1 MLQKRKCPQETNS
14 LLCYVRC
21 GLFVLKISSLRKCV
35 NENSYMFAII
45 LKELRCYTNSA
56 KYRRIQLLVLCGCVL
71 VLLIGTVEFYAHQTI
86 GVGQQ
91 TYKLCMV
98 FLFIAQFWVVRHA
111 VEAWHAER
119 GSPRDG
125 INGALL
131 ALAPLAHWKI
141 LAGKLSAV
149 VIWAVWGI
157 WLTVPL
163 FALSSYTGGLAV
175 SQLMKCGAVLLVSC
189 IFFACIGIGC
199 ALRQPPA
206 RAKSIGYG
214 IILLLTFLPL
224 MPFPPFD
231 TIPLLDA
238 ISLLCALLSI
248 LRADPTYLWLWSIG
262 LFCVISVLMFPV
274 LMRVLSGLRL

>member
-1 MLQKRKCPQETNS
+1 M
-14 LLCYVRC
+14 
-21 GLFVLKISSLRKCV
+21 
-35 NENSYMFAII
+35 
-45 LKELRCYTNSA
+45 
-56 KYRRIQLLVLCGCVL
+56 LVLCGFAL
-71 VLLIGTVEFYAHQTI
+71 LLLIGTVEFYVRHRI
-86 GVGQQ
+86 DVGQQ

-111 VEAWHAER
+111 VEVWHAER
-119 GSPRDG
+119 QSSGQG
-125 INGALL
+125 INGDLL
-131 ALAPLAHWKI
+131 ALTPLPNWKI

-149 VIWAVWGI
+149 VLWAVWGI

-175 SQLMKCGAVLLVSC
+175 SQLMKCSAVLSMSC
-189 IFFACIGIGC
+189 IFFSLIGMGF
-199 ALRQPPA
+199 ALCHPSD

-238 ISLLCALLSI
+238 ISPLCALLSI
-248 LRADPTYLWLWSIG
+248 LGADATYLWLWNVG
-262 LFCVISVLMFPV
+262 VLGVLSVVMFAV
-274 LMRVLSGLRL
+274 LMRVLSRLRL

>member
-1 MLQKRKCPQETNS
+1 
-14 LLCYVRC
+14 
-21 GLFVLKISSLRKCV
+21 
-35 NENSYMFAII
+35 MFAVI
-45 LKELRCYTNSA
+45 LKELRCYTNNA
-56 KYRRIQLLVLCGCVL
+56 KYRRIQMLVLCGFAL
-71 VLLIGTVEFYAHQTI
+71 LLLIGIVEFYAYQTI

-91 TYKLCMV
+91 AYKLCTI
-98 FLFIAQFWVVRHA
+98 FLFVVQLWVVRHA
-111 VEAWHAER
+111 VEVWRAER
-119 GSPRDG
+119 QSSGDG

-131 ALAPLAHWKI
+131 ALAPLPNWKI

-149 VIWAVWGI
+149 VLWAVWGI

-175 SQLMKCGAVLLVSC
+175 SQLIKCGVVLSVSC
-189 IFFACIGIGC
+189 IFFALVGIGF
-199 ALRQPPA
+199 ALRHPPA

-238 ISLLCALLSI
+238 ISPLCALLSI
-248 LRADPTYLWLWSIG
+248 LRADPTQLWLWNIG
-262 LFCVISVLMFPV
+262 LFCAVSVLMFPV
-274 LMRVLSGLRL
+274 LVKQMRL

>member
-1 MLQKRKCPQETNS
+1 
-14 LLCYVRC
+14 
-21 GLFVLKISSLRKCV
+21 
-35 NENSYMFAII
+35 MFSII

-56 KYRRIQLLVLCGCVL
+56 KYRRIQMLILCGFSL
-71 VLLIGTVEFYAHQTI
+71 LLLIGTVEFYARHRI
-86 GVGQQ
+86 DVGQQ

-111 VEAWHAER
+111 VEAWHAEQQSS
-119 GSPRDG
+119 GPG

-131 ALAPLAHWKI
+131 ALTPLPNWKI

-149 VIWAVWGI
+149 VLWAVWGI

-175 SQLMKCGAVLLVSC
+175 SQLMKCGVVLSVSC
-189 IFFACIGIGC
+189 IFFALIGISC
-199 ALRQPPA
+199 ALRNPPA

-238 ISLLCALLSI
+238 ISPLCALLSI

-262 LFCVISVLMFPV
+262 LFCVVSVLMFPV
-274 LMRVLSGLRL
+274 LMRVLSRLRL

>member
-1 MLQKRKCPQETNS
+1 
-14 LLCYVRC
+14 
-21 GLFVLKISSLRKCV
+21 
-35 NENSYMFAII
+35 MFAIM
-45 LKELRCYTNSA
+45 LKELRCYTNTT
-56 KYRRIQLLVLCGCVL
+56 KYRRIQLLVLCGFVL
-71 VLLIGTVEFYAHQTI
+71 LLLIGTVEFYAHQTI
-86 GVGQQ
+86 DVGKQ
-91 TYKLCMV
+91 TYKLCMI
-98 FLFIAQFWVVRHA
+98 FLFIVQLWVVRHA

-119 GSPRDG
+119 RSPRDG

-131 ALAPLAHWKI
+131 ALTPLAHWKI

-149 VIWAVWGI
+149 VIWAVWGL
-157 WLTVPL
+157 WLTIPL

-175 SQLMKCGAVLLVSC
+175 SQLIKCGAVLSVSC

-238 ISLLCALLSI
+238 ISPLCVLLSI
-248 LRADPTYLWLWSIG
+248 LRTDPTQVWLWHLG
-262 LFCVISVLMFPV
+262 LLCVVSVLMFPV
-274 LMRVLSGLRL
+274 LVKQMHL

>member
-1 MLQKRKCPQETNS
+1 
-14 LLCYVRC
+14 
-21 GLFVLKISSLRKCV
+21 
-35 NENSYMFAII
+35 MFAII

-56 KYRRIQLLVLCGCVL
+56 KYRRIQMLVLCGFAL
-71 VLLIGTVEFYAHQTI
+71 LLLIGTVEFYAHQTI

-91 TYKLCMV
+91 TYKLCMI
-98 FLFIAQFWVVRHA
+98 FLFVVQFWVVRHA

-119 GSPRDG
+119 QSSRHG

-131 ALAPLAHWKI
+131 VLTPLPSWKI

-149 VIWAVWGI
+149 VLWAAWGI

-175 SQLMKCGAVLLVSC
+175 SQLMKCGAVLSVSC
-189 IFFACIGIGC
+189 VFFALIGIGC
-199 ALRQPPA
+199 ALRNPPA

-238 ISLLCALLSI
+238 ISPLCALLSI
-248 LRADPTYLWLWSIG
+248 FRVDSTQLWLWNIG
-262 LFCVISVLMFPV
+262 LFCMVSVLIFPV
-274 LMRVLSGLRL
+274 LVKQITSRWFKRRRFR